1 MSAEM
6 AEMLANMQKEKEKN
20 VKLTAD
26 EFKAQSEYTK
36 QAQRRYEQVEAKLAK
51 EQGYD
56 WTRGYEKWDAWED
69 PEDLAERENKARIK
83 ADQARMRTSCNH
95 DHSAEQKLMDMST
108 TEKLDK
114 CEGFRRLGTRSVSLS
129 SSADLF

>member
-1 MSAEM
+1 MNKSKQ
-6 AEMLANMQKEKEKN
+6 NWPKN
-20 VKLTAD
+20 RDTIGR
-26 EFKAQSEYTK
+26 EYM
-36 QAQRRYEQVEAKLAK
+36 V
-51 EQGYD
+51 
-56 WTRGYEKWDAWED
+56 YEKWNAWED
-69 PEDLAERENKARIK
+69 PEDLSERENNARMK
-83 ADQARMRTSCNH
+83 ADQARKRTLCNH